1 MITVFNYR
9 ITALLNMSMKTE
21 NIFNSWA
28 SIARVESYQEFID
41 IDNIKLTNLVLDRN
55 LLVIKG
61 IGPNLTD
68 DQFYDLG
75 QKFGKVWT
83 REDYKKSFIT
93 HGDDPTIDQDSPKPI
108 SYFQTDNN
116 MFRSNFMA
124 YHADMPHVKELSYP
138 GRALYMVKN
147 TTDGSG
153 DTTWLNLELAWEQ
166 LTQEEK
172 DRFAEYEVVFQ
183 DMYTPGIRMETLP
196 FLKINPKTNKLSP
209 RLNCYGHPGVPHM
222 AWINSILKNSVT
234 LTAQEIDL
242 FMYNTYKL
250 LESKSNTLYRHV
262 WELGDIVVYDNWFNV
277 HKRELVNG
285 PRLLK
290 RLSFN
295 FV

>member
-124 YHADMPHVKELSYP
+124 YHADMPHVNELSYP